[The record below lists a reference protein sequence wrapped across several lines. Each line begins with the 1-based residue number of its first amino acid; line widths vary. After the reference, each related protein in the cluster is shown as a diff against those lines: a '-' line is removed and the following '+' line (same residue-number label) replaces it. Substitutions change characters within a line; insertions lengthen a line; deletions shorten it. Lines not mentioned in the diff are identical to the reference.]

1 MEIKKGFVTNA
12 TANSVAFYAMAF
24 LNNQGLT
31 PSQIK
36 RMREKFELED
46 LHEKEFSQE
55 ELKKCFLTQSVYFL
69 NLYTYM
75 NEDDRFKNFAENPLH
90 QKLYDSLFRR
100 YKNSTGLLDDYSRE
114 IFHGAL
120 GCEYMRSPYEDEERS
135 LYFANTGVFAEQ
147 VELEKPSYYIIDVE
161 WLEKIGMRHC
171 KICSG
176 SAPART
182 LVSSLFD

>member
-24 LNNQGLT
+24 LNNQDYT

-36 RMREKFELED
+36 QMREKFELED
-46 LHEKEFSQE
+46 LDEREFSQE
-55 ELKKCFLTQSVYFL
+55 ELKKCFLRQSVYFL

-75 NEDDRFKNFAENPLH
+75 NENDRFKNFAEDPLY

-100 YKNSTGLLDDYSRE
+100 HSNSAGLVKSYSRR

-120 GCEYMRSPYEDEERS
+120 GCDCL
-135 LYFANTGVFAEQ
+135 LYTSRCV
-147 VELEKPSYYIIDVE
+147 
-161 WLEKIGMRHC
+161 
-171 KICSG
+171 
-176 SAPART
+176 
-182 LVSSLFD
+182 